1 LSQINLTDKTLI
13 EISNQIHKANE
24 EMRAAAASNSDLS
37 VKVNDIAES
46 INSKLMTISNVRIFF
61 I

>member
-1 LSQINLTDKTLI
+1 MTDKTLI